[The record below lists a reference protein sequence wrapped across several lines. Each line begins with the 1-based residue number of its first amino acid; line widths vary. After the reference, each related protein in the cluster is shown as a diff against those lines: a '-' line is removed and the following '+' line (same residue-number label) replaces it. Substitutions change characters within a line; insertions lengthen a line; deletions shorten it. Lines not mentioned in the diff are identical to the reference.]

1 MKPLG
6 TAAQE
11 AVKGIEQSKQSSAA
25 LTPSQ
30 TQSATGSTLTQAK
43 SSLPM
48 KSDPAGKKR
57 VGEAIVLFHD
67 ALKTY
72 GKQPE
77 QMESV
82 TKLFMF
88 ALADYPT
95 EKIVEAM
102 AYYVK
107 NYTDFPAP
115 ADIVQIIERGNKPPF
130 DRAVYTT
137 ISKKHPADRSSD
149 EWAYMREYERF
160 MIDG

>member
-1 MKPLG
+1 
-6 TAAQE
+6 
-11 AVKGIEQSKQSSAA
+11 
-25 LTPSQ
+25 
-30 TQSATGSTLTQAK
+30 
-43 SSLPM
+43 
-48 KSDPAGKKR
+48 
-57 VGEAIVLFHD
+57 
-67 ALKTY
+67 
-72 GKQPE
+72 
-77 QMESV
+77 MESV

-137 ISKKHPADRSSD
+137 ISKNTQQIAAATNGRICGSTN
-149 EWAYMREYERF
+149 
-160 MIDG
+160 GL